1 MSTSSPTLAIA
12 IMAAGKGTRMK
23 SPDLP
28 KVMHTL
34 AGRSMIMHVL
44 HAANQLHPEH
54 LLPIIGHHGDK
65 VRSHVEEKAP
75 ELMSNRLTW
84 VEQKE
89 QKGTGHAVQQLIPHL
104 KNFSGQLII
113 INGDVPLLN
122 ASTLTDLLKKHLE
135 EINAATLLTT
145 TLDDPTGYG
154 RIVKNNADR
163 FLAIREHNDC
173 TPAEL
178 RIKEVNTGIY
188 IFNWEHLAQVLPELQ
203 NDNAKGEYYLTDV
216 LGILASQRYTI
227 GVHCMNDPSEVQG
240 INSRRELAYVEGLL
254 QKRLRNHWMDA
265 GVMLR
270 NPDSIMLDC
279 EVTLESDVEILPG
292 TLLKGKTHIETGC
305 VIGPHSVITDAYIGE
320 NTVINQSV
328 VTEAKIYDHVNIGPF
343 AHIRPNAEIAS
354 QAKVGNFVELKN
366 TRLGKGSKASHLSYL
381 GDAEIGEGC
390 NIGAGTITCNYD
402 GAHKHKTEM
411 ANGVFV
417 GSNSTL
423 VAPLNLEDH
432 AYVAAGSTL
441 TEDVPAGALALGRSR
456 QTIKA
461 GWVESKAPRK

>member
-12 IMAAGKGTRMK
+12 VMAAGKGTRMK
-23 SPDLP
+23 SPELP

-54 LLPIIGHHGDK
+54 LLPIVGHLKDK
-65 VRSHVEEKAP
+65 VKSHVDEKAP
-75 ELMSNRLTW
+75 ELMRNRLQW
-84 VEQKE
+84 VEQIE

-104 KNFSGQLII
+104 KDFSGQLII

-145 TLDDPTGYG
+145 TLDDPSGYG

-188 IFNWEHLAQVLPELQ
+188 IFNWDHLAQVLPDLQ

-216 LGILASQRYTI
+216 LGTLASQRYTI

-254 QKRLRNHWMDA
+254 QKRLRHYWMDA

-279 EVTLESDVEILPG
+279 EVTLESNVELLPG
-292 TLLKGKTHIETGC
+292 TLLQGKTHIESGC
-305 VIGPHSVITDAYIGE
+305 VIGPHSVLSDAYIGKDS
-320 NTVINQSV
+320 VINQSV
-328 VTEAKIYDHVNIGPF
+328 VNQAKIHDGVHIGPF
-343 AHIRPNAEIAS
+343 AHIRPQSEVLS
-354 QAKVGNFVELKN
+354 KAKVGNFVELKN
-366 TRLGKGSKASHLSYL
+366 TRLGIGSKVSHLSYI
-381 GDAEIGEGC
+381 GDAEVGEHC

-411 ANGVFV
+411 GSNVFV

-423 VAPLNLEDH
+423 IAPIHLEDNT
-432 AYVAAGSTL
+432 YVAAGSTI
-441 TEDVPAGALALGRSR
+441 TEKVPSGALALGRSR
-456 QTIKA
+456 QVNKE
-461 GWVESKAPRK
+461 GWTEHKRPRK

>member
-1 MSTSSPTLAIA
+1 MTTSTPTLAIA
-12 IMAAGKGTRMK
+12 VMAAGKGTRMK
-23 SPDLP
+23 SPELP

-54 LLPIIGHHGDK
+54 LLPIIGHHGEK
-65 VRSHVEEKAP
+65 VQQHVNEKAP
-75 ELMSNRLTW
+75 EIMLNRIQW

-122 ASTLTDLLKKHLE
+122 ASTLTALLKKHLE

-145 TLDDPTGYG
+145 TLEDPTGYG

-270 NPDSIMLDC
+270 NPESIMLDC
-279 EVTLESDVEILPG
+279 EVTLESNVEILPG

-305 VIGPHSVITDAYIGE
+305 TIGPHSVLTDAYIGE
-320 NTVINQSV
+320 NSVINQSV
-328 VTEAKIYDHVNIGPF
+328 ITQAKIHDHVHIGPF
-343 AHIRPNAEIAS
+343 AHIRPDTEVLS
-354 QAKVGNFVELKN
+354 KGKVGNFVELKN
-366 TRLGKGSKASHLSYL
+366 TRLGVGSKASHLSYL
-381 GDAEIGEGC
+381 GDAIIGEHC

-423 VAPLNLEDH
+423 IAPISLEENSF
-432 AYVAAGSTL
+432 VGAGSTL
-441 TEDVPAGALALGRSR
+441 SENVPAGALALGRSR
-456 QTIKA
+456 QSNKL
-461 GWVESKAPRK
+461 GWSEHKRPRK